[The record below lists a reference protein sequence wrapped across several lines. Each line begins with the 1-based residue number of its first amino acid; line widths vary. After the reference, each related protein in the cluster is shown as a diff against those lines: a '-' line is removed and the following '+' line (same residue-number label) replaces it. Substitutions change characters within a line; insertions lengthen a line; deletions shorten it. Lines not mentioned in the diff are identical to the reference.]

1 MRVFMSA
8 ESDTLKTGTGQRNPI
23 GMSKSAVDVTCIGM
37 VSKEFGLFDRGVKLK
52 EAFFPN
58 FALLFA
64 YVLILNREGAHVPS
78 NNESLYLLQLAK
90 LWNPDF
96 LSNDW
101 TFSGLLFTHFV
112 FNFIFGSLTLLLS
125 LEVVGWIGRIL
136 SWSLILV
143 SLFQFGKHFRIPLWM
158 ITVSILLWLF
168 YGQSIVGGEWIL
180 GTFEAKCIAYAL
192 LFFSLDGFMQE
203 RQVRPSILLGLAFSF
218 HPLVGFWGGLAIGL
232 SLLVL
237 RHPIK
242 AIMKCGS
249 YAVLFALPGLIPLLV
264 ASWNG
269 EPQSSEA
276 LRFVSL
282 VVIPY
287 HLDPFYFASSKLFLL
302 LLGILLCFNWLQF
315 RSEGKS
321 HGLRFLISFQ
331 AFLGLFFI
339 LGFLARF
346 TENYELL
353 MLMPCR
359 LFPVLLPLFFF
370 FHLSSALHHSSSI
383 KTGKVLVTVGC
394 FALAMFGNPVDV
406 FVDTVKKHYSMWT
419 RQEEDVEGAFKWIAK
434 NTPTNSIVISPPWR
448 GESFYLSQRAQVASW
463 WVPRFDRLTEWRD
476 RLESMVGDVSGV
488 RPGTT
493 KARMEHIVARY
504 NQLTATEIASLVEK
518 YGAEYLVTSAKYSY
532 PALFNSGTY
541 KVYSLKRDGAS
552 GIKG

>member
-1 MRVFMSA
+1 MTVK
-8 ESDTLKTGTGQRNPI
+8 SDTLKTGTSQSNTI
-23 GMSKSAVDVTCIGM
+23 AMSKSAVGILAIF
-37 VSKEFGLFDRGVKLK
+37 SKDFALLDRTLRLRD
-52 EAFFPN
+52 AFFLN
-58 FALLFA
+58 FAVLFA
-64 YVLILNREGAHVPS
+64 YVLIVNREGFFVPS

-90 LWNPDF
+90 QWNPNF

-101 TFSGLLFTHFV
+101 TFSGPLFTHFV
-112 FNFIFGSLTLLLS
+112 FNFIFGPLTMLFS

-136 SWSLILV
+136 SWSLIIVAL
-143 SLFQFGKHFRIPLWM
+143 LQLGRHFRIPLWM
-158 ITVSILLWLF
+158 ITASILLWLF

-180 GTFEAKCIAYAL
+180 GTFEAKGIAYAL
-192 LFFSLDGFMQE
+192 LLFSLNGFMH
-203 RQVRPSILLGLAFSF
+203 RRLILSSVLLGLAFSF
-218 HPLVGFWGGLAIGL
+218 HPLVGLWAALAVGL
-232 SLLVL
+232 SLILL
-237 RHPIK
+237 RHPVD
-242 AIMKCGS
+242 AILKSGS
-249 YAVLFALPGLIPLLV
+249 YTALFALPGLIPLLMT
-264 ASWNG
+264 SLG
-269 EPQSSEA
+269 SHSSEA

-321 HGLRFLISFQ
+321 DALGFLISFQ

-346 TENYELL
+346 TENYQLL
-353 MLMPCR
+353 TLMPCR

-370 FHLSSALHHSSSI
+370 FHLSSALHHYSSI
-383 KTGKVLVTVGC
+383 KMRKGLVMVGC
-394 FALAMFGNPVDV
+394 LTLAMFGNPVV
-406 FVDTVKKHYSMWT
+406 ILMDTAQKHYSMWT
-419 RQEEDVEGAFKWIAK
+419 RQEEDVQRAFKWIAK

-493 KARMEHIVARY
+493 KVRMEHMVAHY
-504 NQLTATEIASLVEK
+504 NQLTTTEIVSLVEK

-532 PALFNSGTY
+532 PALFNSGNY
-541 KVYSLKRDGAS
+541 KVYSLKRGSIS
-552 GIKG
+552 GIEG